1 MPPSPLAYVAPDDA
15 PFLTRWMLLSPFAR
29 IALFVVGW
37 LASAYIGYH
46 VAAALGL
53 IGKGGTP
60 TDQANAVVFGE
71 LLPVLAAY
79 LGVVCLVERRKP
91 SELTRHAATGVLGG
105 LGMGVVFFSAVVG
118 VLAIAGSYHVT
129 GTNAHPAWAYE
140 FVVFGLCAGVAEEIM
155 FRGVLFRMCEEGM
168 GTWFAIVASALAFGA
183 VHLGNNAATW
193 VDALDIA
200 LLAGVPLA
208 LLYHLTRS
216 LWPCVGW
223 HAGWNLAQGTLYG
236 IPVSGNAASGL
247 LVSKLTGP
255 DWLTGGAFGV
265 EGSVVAPIVCSLG
278 TIALLSIAIRRG
290 TIVAPFWRRQRAG
303 L

>member
-1 MPPSPLAYVAPDDA
+1 MPRPLAYVPPEDA

-29 IALFVVGW
+29 IALFVIGW
-37 LASAYIGYH
+37 LILAGIGYH
-46 VAAALGL
+46 VAQALGL
-53 IGKGGTP
+53 VGKGATRN
-60 TDQANAVVFGE
+60 DEAFAFVLSE

-79 LGVVCLVERRKP
+79 LGVVTLVEKRRP
-91 SELTRHAATGVLGG
+91 SELARHAATGVLGG
-105 LGMGVVFFSAVVG
+105 LGMGIAFFSIVVG
-118 VLAIAGSYHVT
+118 VLWLAGSYHVT
-129 GTNAHPAWAYE
+129 GMHAHPAWVHD
-140 FVVFGLCAGVAEEIM
+140 FILFGLCAGIAEEIM

-168 GTWFAIVASALAFGA
+168 GTWFAMVVSALAFGA

-200 LLAGVPLA
+200 ILAGLPLA

-236 IPVSGNAASGL
+236 IPVSGNDADGF

-255 DWLTGGAFGV
+255 EWLTGGGFGV
-265 EGSVVAPIVCSLG
+265 EGSVVAPVVCSLG
-278 TIALLSIAIRRG
+278 TIALLVIAIRRG
-290 TIVAPFWRRQRAG
+290 TIVAPFWSRLRER
-303 L
+303 